1 MSKDESTFHYVRT
14 NDFFEIQTKIII
26 LFEFLVYATKMQDPI
41 DEILETG
48 FTPTS
53 FHAPFAPRPR
63 ETSVLFR
70 SWHRFAME
78 SRIYTFDEYVTY
90 YPSIEWIKPVIIFSL
105 NFFSIMSKYTINWK
119 RSPEDFIFILTY
131 NFTFFLN
138 NLSQNILN
146 KSRPSFPTNYTNKFL
161 SCSSSEYFMFSESFL
176 INFWKNS
183 GIKFHWKWVNFFSL
197 EILGELWKEKNFD
210 VTSLKMFRNVK
221 NLWLQPVTL
230 FEIFVA
236 QNGSYYLVLDRL
248 HAAHLRDVKAR
259 PHVRAHLAH
268 LPGPHSIPFFEIGR
282 YKSRLVSKSR

>member
-78 SRIYTFDEYVTY
+78 SRIHTFDEYVTY
-90 YPSIEWIKPVIIFSL
+90 YPSIEWINPVIIFSL
-105 NFFSIMSKYTINWK
+105 NFFSIISKYTINWK

-138 NLSQNILN
+138 NLSQNIFN
-146 KSRPSFPTNYTNKFL
+146 KSRPSFRTNYTNKFL
-161 SCSSSEYFMFSESFL
+161 SCSSSEYFMFSES
-176 INFWKNS
+176 S
-183 GIKFHWKWVNFFSL
+183 S
-197 EILGELWKEKNFD
+197 D
-210 VTSLKMFRNVK
+210 
-221 NLWLQPVTL
+221 
-230 FEIFVA
+230 
-236 QNGSYYLVLDRL
+236 
-248 HAAHLRDVKAR
+248 
-259 PHVRAHLAH
+259 
-268 LPGPHSIPFFEIGR
+268 
-282 YKSRLVSKSR
+282 